1 MTRARYSIIIIVLP
15 RCSIIVRIYGRLTTC
30 VLLCMFCIYW
40 NETQPRNIMIKIYLW
55 RILSYLCC
63 LIFPGCYNNVIL
75 FSSYMFFIYE
85 SLGILHWENYVI
97 KHKIT
102 DLLMKC
108 FLYISY
114 IFFCVIYECWWSLVR
129 VIYTYFCFHKM
140 SKRIINFCFSI
151 DSRKKDL

>member
-1 MTRARYSIIIIVLP
+1 MFHYCKNLWQTYNLCIIMYVLYVLKRNPTEKYNDKNLFMTYPFLFMLFDISRMLQQCYSFFFLHVFYI
-15 RCSIIVRIYGRLTTC
+15 
-30 VLLCMFCIYW
+30 
-40 NETQPRNIMIKIYLW
+40 
-55 RILSYLCC
+55 RILGY
-63 LIFPGCYNNVIL
+63 IQ
-75 FSSYMFFIYE
+75 
-85 SLGILHWENYVI
+85 WENYVI